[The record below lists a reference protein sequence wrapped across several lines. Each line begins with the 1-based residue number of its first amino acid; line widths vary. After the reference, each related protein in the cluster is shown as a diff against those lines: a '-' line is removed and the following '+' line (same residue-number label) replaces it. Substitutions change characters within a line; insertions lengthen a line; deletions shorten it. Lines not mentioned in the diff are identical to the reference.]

1 MSINFLRNFTLLTA
15 FLIIKAANC
24 FAWMGYDYVN
34 GSEIEIG
41 AGNLVREGE
50 VIKFYD
56 WNKEEDHNA
65 EVRLVEYFFGNTKI
79 EVYDYVEQKVKVF
92 DMEN

>member
-1 MSINFLRNFTLLTA
+1 
-15 FLIIKAANC
+15 
-24 FAWMGYDYVN
+24 MGYDYVN